1 MPLLPV
7 RFNDLLDGELVLATS
22 EPSTTIAPQVA
33 EYLRFGGPPGRGR
46 RVIPSDAGS
55 LIANVLRLHS
65 LSIPT
70 LGGSP
75 LELGPCTV
83 AIAHRPEA
91 LGVAGLLG
99 VDLLQRFTRICYEA
113 GPPALLTLEA

>member
-1 MPLLPV
+1 VLP
-7 RFNDLLDGELVLATS
+7 TS
-22 EPSTTIAPQVA
+22 EPSTTVAPQVA
-33 EYLRFGGPPGRGR
+33 EYLRYGAPPGRGR
-46 RVIPSDAGS
+46 RVVPSDSGS
-55 LIANVLRLHS
+55 LIANVLRLRS

-70 LGGSP
+70 INAGP
-75 LELGPCTV
+75 IELGPCTV

-99 VDLLQRFTRICYEA
+99 VDLLRRFVRICYEA